1 MRLGNNEKNKNP
13 PKVSKKRDKRSPN
26 STRKARKCNG
36 RLMYKAK
43 GVEPSSKVEMNK
55 RYKQGALEV
64 LTQYNPQTLFEPV

>member
-1 MRLGNNEKNKNP
+1 MKKNKNP
-13 PKVSKKRDKRSPN
+13 PKASKKRDKRSPN
-26 STRKARKCNG
+26 STRKAQKCNG

-55 RYKQGALEV
+55 RYKQDALEV